1 MPESRIVN
9 IETPEGQSVFSTQL
23 FDRIMNQLNRVNPGI
38 AAVMIKEAGADT
50 IRQAY
55 PRALK
60 ETGFEITHL
69 EGRQGELQG
78 GYALEA
84 NRKHINESVLAR
96 ALFMNVARLH
106 APGKPTN
113 EVFRVPYE
121 ERQKAVS
128 SLTFTL

>member
-1 MPESRIVN
+1 MQESRIVS
-9 IETPEGQSVFSTQL
+9 IESPEGQDVFTSQL
-23 FDRIMNQLNRVNPGI
+23 FDRVMNQLNRINPGI
-38 AAVMIKEAGADT
+38 AAVMIREAGAET

-60 ETGFEITHL
+60 DAGYELTHL
-69 EGRQGELQG
+69 EGRQGELKG

-84 NRKHINESVLAR
+84 NRKHINESVLGR

-128 SLTFTL
+128 SLTITI